1 MNRKIITAA
10 LGAVTLLASVNSLAA
25 LTEAEKGYVNQLAT
39 GGPLTIRSVAQNI
52 YNTGNRNTEV
62 LDVAAEVLLEK
73 YPSAGEIHDVVE
85 SLSWVC
91 RALGSSGNSRYKP
104 VLEKV
109 ENDKA
114 VHRKLRGHCEK
125 GAKALPDQVSN
136 PYSAG
141 TVNLASL
148 RNGGPATTG
157 SAAAAAPAAPAM
169 AQTPAATAAAMA
181 ASPSTTM
188 NPAPASKLQGYAGYE
203 LKPVTLAD
211 ESANRKNVDKVVA
224 KVDENLRLSVD
235 PILKDWN
242 AAAASAGSKEKIV
255 IAPHIVGVKKSS
267 GATRFFAGALSGN
280 SYIVM
285 RVKITEQGSGKLIAE
300 PEFYRRANAMAGAW
314 TFGAHDNAM
323 LQKIASLLANYLTAN
338 YNSAVGGET
347 GWEP

>member
-1 MNRKIITAA
+1 MNRKIITTAFGA
-10 LGAVTLLASVNSLAA
+10 LTLIAGVNCLAA
-25 LTEAEKGYVNQLAT
+25 LSEAEKGYVNQLVT
-39 GGPLTIRSVAQNI
+39 GGPLSIRSVAQSL
-52 YNTGNRNTEV
+52 YNTGNTNPEV

-73 YPSAGEIHDVVE
+73 YPRAGEDHDAVE

-91 RALGSSGNSRYKP
+91 RALGKSGNSRYKP
-104 VLEKV
+104 VLEQV
-109 ENDKA
+109 ENDKGA
-114 VHRKLRGHCEK
+114 HRKLRGHCEK
-125 GAKALPDQVSN
+125 GANSLPDQVSN
-136 PYSAG
+136 PYAAG

-148 RNGGPATTG
+148 RAGGPPSK
-157 SAAAAAPAAPAM
+157 SASAPAPSM
-169 AQTPAATAAAMA
+169 AQTTAATAATMA
-181 ASPSTTM
+181 ASPSTAM
-188 NPAPASKLQGYAGYE
+188 NPAPARKLQGYGGYE

-211 ESANRKNVDKVVA
+211 ESANRKNIDKVVA
-224 KVDENLRLSVD
+224 KVDENLRNSVN
-235 PILKDWN
+235 PILTEWN
-242 AAAASAGSKEKIV
+242 ATSASAGSKEKIV

-285 RVKITEQGSGKLIAE
+285 KVKITEQGSGKLIAE

-338 YNSAVGGET
+338 YSTAVGGET

>member
-10 LGAVTLLASVNSLAA
+10 FGALTLFAGVNCLAA
-25 LTEAEKGYVNQLAT
+25 LSEAEKGYVNQLAT
-39 GGPLTIRSVAQNI
+39 GGPLTIRGVAQNL
-52 YNTGNRNTEV
+52 YNTGNKNTEV

-73 YPSAGEIHDVVE
+73 YPGAGEIHDVVE

-91 RALGSSGNSRYKP
+91 RALGASGNNRYKP
-104 VLEKV
+104 VLEKI
-109 ENDKA
+109 ENDKD

-125 GAKALPDQVSN
+125 GANALSGQASN
-136 PYSAG
+136 PYTAG

-148 RNGGPATTG
+148 RNP
-157 SAAAAAPAAPAM
+157 SAAPAAAKPA
-169 AQTPAATAAAMA
+169 APSLAATTAATAAVGA
-181 ASPSTTM
+181 ASPSTMM
-188 NPAPASKLQGYAGYE
+188 NPPPANKLQGYSGYE
-203 LKPVTLAD
+203 LRPVTLAD
-211 ESANRKNVDKVVA
+211 ESASRKNVDKVVA
-224 KVDENLRLSVD
+224 KVDENLRNNVA
-235 PILKDWN
+235 PIIAEWN
-242 AAAASAGSKEKIV
+242 AAAASANNKEKVV

-323 LQKIASLLANYLTAN
+323 LTKIASLLGNYLTAN
-338 YNSAVGGET
+338 YAAAAGGET

>member
-10 LGAVTLLASVNSLAA
+10 FGALTLLAGVNCLAA
-25 LTEAEKGYVNQLAT
+25 LSEAEKGYVNQLAT
-39 GGPLTIRSVAQNI
+39 GGPLTIRSVAQNL

-91 RALGSSGNSRYKP
+91 RALGASGNSRYKP
-104 VLEKV
+104 VLEQI

-125 GAKALPDQVSN
+125 GANSLPDQVSN
-136 PYSAG
+136 PYAKG

-148 RNGGPATTG
+148 RNGGAPSTPA
-157 SAAAAAPAAPAM
+157 SAAAPSM
-169 AQTPAATAAAMA
+169 AQTTAATAATMA
-181 ASPSTTM
+181 TSPSTMM
-188 NPAPASKLQGYAGYE
+188 NPAPASKLQGYGGYE

-224 KVDENLRLSVD
+224 KVDENIRISVD

-242 AAAASAGSKEKIV
+242 AAAAAASNKEKIV

-285 RVKITEQGSGKLIAE
+285 KVKITEQGTGKLIAE

-338 YNSAVGGET
+338 YSTAVGGET

>member
-10 LGAVTLLASVNSLAA
+10 FGALTLLAGANCLAA
-25 LTEAEKGYVNQLAT
+25 LTEAEKGYVNQLVT
-39 GGPLTIRSVAQNI
+39 GGPLTIRSVAQNL
-52 YNTGNRNTEV
+52 YNTGNKNTEV

-73 YPSAGEIHDVVE
+73 YPGAGEIHDVVE

-91 RALGSSGNSRYKP
+91 RALGASGNSRYKP
-104 VLEKV
+104 VLEQI

-125 GAKALPDQVSN
+125 GANSLPNQVSN
-136 PYSAG
+136 PYAAG

-148 RNGGPATTG
+148 RNPTATPATAKPATP
-157 SAAAAAPAAPAM
+157 SLAA
-169 AQTPAATAAAMA
+169 TTAATAAAGA
-181 ASPSTTM
+181 ANPSTLI
-188 NPAPASKLQGYAGYE
+188 NPPPANKLQGYAGYE
-203 LKPVTLAD
+203 LKPTSLAD
-211 ESANRKNVDKVVA
+211 DQASRKNVDKVVA
-224 KVDENLRLSVD
+224 KVDENLRNNVA
-235 PILKDWN
+235 PIIAEWN
-242 AAAASAGSKEKIV
+242 AAAASATSKEKIV

-285 RVKITEQGSGKLIAE
+285 RVKITEQSSGKLIAE

-338 YNSAVGGET
+338 YTAAAGGET